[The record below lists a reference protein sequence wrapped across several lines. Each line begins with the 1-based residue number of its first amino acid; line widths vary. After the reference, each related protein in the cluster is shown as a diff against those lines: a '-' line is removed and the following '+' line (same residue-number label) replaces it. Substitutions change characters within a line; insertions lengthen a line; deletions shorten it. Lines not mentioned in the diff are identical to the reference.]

1 MAEQNTYEL
10 FRRGSELLDRGDHH
24 AALVQLAEV
33 HRREPDKD
41 SVREAY
47 GRALFS
53 TQHFAEAEVEFR
65 AIAEHDPTNHYALFC
80 RGRCLQQLG
89 KHAEA
94 RAPLRKHCI
103 SRPIATT
110 TSAICSRA
118 CAASTLPE
126 CGREPAITG
135 AARC

>member
-1 MAEQNTYEL
+1 MDEQDTYEL
-10 FRRGSELLDRGDHH
+10 FRRGSELLERGDHH

-53 TQHFAEAEVEFR
+53 TQRFSEAEVEFR

-80 RGRCLQQLG
+80 RGRSLQQLG
-89 KHAEA
+89 RHREA
-94 RAPLRKHCI
+94 QAPLTQAVRLA
-103 SRPIATT
+103 PD
-110 TSAICSRA
+110 
-118 CAASTLPE
+118 
-126 CGREPAITG
+126 REDYQHYLAESVRRIDNE
-135 AARC
+135 

>member
-1 MAEQNTYEL
+1 MAGEDTYEL

-53 TQHFAEAEVEFR
+53 TQHFTEAEVEFR

-80 RGRCLQQLG
+80 LGRCLQQLG
-89 KHAEA
+89 RHAEA
-94 RAPLRKHCI
+94 RAPLTQALHLAPEREDYQHYLEESVRRI
-103 SRPIATT
+103 D
-110 TSAICSRA
+110 
-118 CAASTLPE
+118 AA
-126 CGREPAITG
+126 
-135 AARC
+135 